1 MIKTITEV
9 SYDPIDLDKKA
20 IVFAQV
26 ISTNRDDIKETYL
39 LKIKEWVELPYQQEV
54 MTYDEQGNETGIQL
68 QDFVKVQEV
77 RITQRIMT
85 FAEADMLTSYLDSAF
100 PITSIGTYRRKD
112 YTIYGHLVINNQENV
127 RNTNWILC

>member
-26 ISTNRDDIKETYL
+26 ISTTRDDIKETYL
-39 LKIKEWVELPYQQEV
+39 LRIKEWVEFPYQQEI

-68 QDFVKVQEV
+68 QDFIKIQDLSNFSFHFM
-77 RITQRIMT
+77 I
-85 FAEADMLTSYLDSAF
+85 S
-100 PITSIGTYRRKD
+100 
-112 YTIYGHLVINNQENV
+112 
-127 RNTNWILC
+127 